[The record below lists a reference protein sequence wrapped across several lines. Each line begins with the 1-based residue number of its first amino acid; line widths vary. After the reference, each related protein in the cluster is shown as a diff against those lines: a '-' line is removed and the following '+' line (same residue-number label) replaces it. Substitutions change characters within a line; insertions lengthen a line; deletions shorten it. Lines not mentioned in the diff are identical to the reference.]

1 MATVIRSETH
11 PEVASYGD
19 VNRDVLK
26 LLGTPGRSYYILL
39 AVTVAV
45 LGVGFV
51 AWLTQVVLGIGMSGL
66 INPVGWGV
74 YITTFV
80 FWVGI
85 AHSGTLISAVL
96 FLFRARWR
104 QSIYRA
110 AEAMTVFAVMTAG
123 LFPIIHLG
131 RPWVFYYLLPYPN
144 QRGLWPN
151 FKSPLVWDVFAVGTY
166 FTVSATF
173 FILGMMPDLAA
184 ARDSTTVPWRKKL
197 YTALAFGWRGTA
209 NEWRHFTKAY
219 LYLAA
224 LATPLVLSVH
234 SVVSWDFA
242 MSIVP
247 GWHTTIF
254 APYFVAGAIFSGLA
268 MVITL
273 IVPIR
278 KIFNLEAYFTPRH
291 FDAMAKMVLVT
302 GMVVFYAY
310 LTEFFMAWY
319 SFEPPEREIFWW
331 RMTGDY
337 WWATWIMLTCNG
349 IIPMML
355 WSRKVRTNIPALFT
369 ITIFINIG
377 MWFERFVIIVTSL
390 AHEYEPWQWRNY
402 QPSWVEMSI
411 VAGSFAWFFMWF
423 LLFLRVLPAVSV
435 AELKEV
441 LPAPRR
447 YRPAPQGVAESH
459 GRIGPPEEGR

>member
-1 MATVIRSETH
+1 MENFRSETH
-11 PEVASYGD
+11 PDVGSYGE
-19 VNRDVLK
+19 VNRAVLK
-26 LLGTPGRSYYILL
+26 LLGKPGRSYYILL
-39 AVTVAV
+39 TVVLIV
-45 LGVGFV
+45 LGIGAL
-51 AWLTQVVLGIGMSGL
+51 AWLSQIVLGIGMSGL
-66 INPVGWGV
+66 INPVGWGA

-144 QRGLWPN
+144 QRGIWPN
-151 FKSPLVWDVFAVGTY
+151 FRSPLLWDVFAVSTY
-166 FTVSATF
+166 LTVSATF
-173 FILGMMPDLAA
+173 FLLGMIPDIAA
-184 ARDSTTVPWRKKL
+184 ARDGTTVPWRKKL
-197 YTALAFGWRGTA
+197 YTVLAFGWRGTA
-209 NEWRHFTKAY
+209 NEWRHFSKAY

-268 MVITL
+268 MVITI

-291 FDAMAKMVLVT
+291 FDAMGKMVLVT

-319 SFEPPEREIFWW
+319 SFETPERAIFIN
-331 RMTGDY
+331 RATGDY

-349 IIPMML
+349 IIPMLL

-369 ITIFINIG
+369 ITIFVNIG

-390 AHEYEPWQWRNY
+390 AHEFEPWQWRNY
-402 QPSWVEMSI
+402 QPSWVEMAI
-411 VAGSFAWFFMWF
+411 VAGSFAWFAMWF
-423 LLFLRVLPAVSV
+423 LLFLRILPAVSI

-441 LPAPRR
+441 LPAPLRR
-447 YRPAPQGVAESH
+447 TGAGVAESH
-459 GRIGPPEEGR
+459 GKIGPAEGV

>member
-1 MATVIRSETH
+1 MATEIGSETRSETH
-11 PEVASYGD
+11 PEIREYGE

-26 LLGTPGRSYYILL
+26 LLGRPGKAYFILL
-39 AVTVAV
+39 SFV
-45 LGVGFV
+45 LALLAWAIFAWGV
-51 AWLTQVVLGIGMSGL
+51 QVVLGIGMSGL
-66 INPVGWGV
+66 TSPVGWGV

-85 AHSGTLISAVL
+85 AHSGTLISAIL
-96 FLFRARWR
+96 HLFRARWR

-110 AEAMTVFAVMTAG
+110 SEAMTVFAVMTAG

-151 FKSPLVWDVFAVGTY
+151 FRGPLLWDVFAVGTY

-173 FILGMMPDLAA
+173 FLVGMIPDIAA
-184 ARDSTTVPWRKKL
+184 ARDGTTVPWRKNL
-197 YTALAFGWRGTA
+197 YRILSFGWRGTHD
-209 NEWRHFTKAY
+209 EWRHFTRAY

-242 MSIVP
+242 VSIVP

-268 MVITL
+268 MVLTIL
-273 IVPIR
+273 IPIR
-278 KIFNLEAYFTPRH
+278 KIFNLQAYFTDRH
-291 FDAMAKMVLVT
+291 FDAMSKMILLT
-302 GMVVFYAY
+302 GNVVFFAY

-319 SFEPPEREIFWW
+319 SFEAPERAAFYY
-331 RMTGDY
+331 RLFGDY

-349 IIPMML
+349 IIPQML
-355 WSRKVRTNIPALFT
+355 WLRKVRVNIAALFV

-377 MWFERFVIIVTSL
+377 MWFERFVIIITSL
-390 AHEYEPWQWRNY
+390 TKEYEPWQWNNY
-402 QPSWVEMSI
+402 MPSWVEMSI
-411 VAGSFAWFFMWF
+411 LAGSFAWFFMWF
-423 LLFLRVLPAVSV
+423 LLFMRILPAVSV

-441 LPAPRR
+441 LPPPLRR
-447 YRPAPQGVAESH
+447 RRRKPVGGPAQ
-459 GRIGPPEEGR
+459 